1 MNESRVPEAPRG
13 RDMETAN
20 RYYQLANRDIVYM
33 KYILEAHE
41 GLTTMSTIDGK
52 RGIVRVNYPVCFAA
66 EVNSMMQA
74 LAGEIEVTEVTE
86 EGEPCSKP

>member
-1 MNESRVPEAPRG
+1 MM
-13 RDMETAN
+13 DTAS

-41 GLTTMSTIDGK
+41 GLTMMSTVDNK

-66 EVNSMMQA
+66 EVGSLMQA
-74 LAGEIEVTEVTE
+74 LGQEIAITEVTE